1 MNETNFTLSYMELTE
16 ALLKTQS
23 PFQAAEVHGLL
34 CGIIC
39 IAPEGS
45 QRRWEKLAMGPKKNK
60 HCADL
65 LQQLY
70 TASFHQMNEFSFE
83 FTLVLPSDSIDLAQ
97 RTEALGLWC
106 QGFLTGLQQA
116 KTPITQSANTE
127 VVEALDDLT
136 EIAQV
141 NYTEVTA
148 SNEDEA
154 SYFELV
160 EYVRLAALMIYH
172 ELKTPS
178 IANPL
183 DDGNL

>member
-1 MNETNFTLSYMELTE
+1 MNEINSTINYTELTD

-39 IAPEGS
+39 VTPEKKKLS
-45 QRRWEKLAMGPKKNK
+45 WQKLAMGPTKSK
-60 HCADL
+60 HCAEL

-70 TASFHQMNEFSFE
+70 SASFHQMSEFSFE
-83 FTLVLPSDSIDLAQ
+83 FTLVLPEDNINLNQ

-116 KTPITQSANTE
+116 KATTLKNASPEVTE
-127 VVEALDDLT
+127 AIDDLT

-141 NYTEVTA
+141 SFTETTT
-148 SNEDEA
+148 SNEDET

-160 EYVRLAALMIYH
+160 EYVRLAALMIHH
-172 ELKTPS
+172 ELKAPRV
-178 IANPL
+178 NLL
-183 DDGNL
+183 DD